1 MYYYSAYGLDIS
13 SDLELPELRPSDRAE
28 SDLTIRLDRLGGPAE
43 GEVYG
48 SEAFHTRVP
57 GVGLFYLREGR
68 ELIVDPDAD
77 AVPEEL
83 RTTILGPILSAL
95 LRQRR
100 INVLHAS
107 SVVIRGHAV
116 AFIGPQSAGKSTMAH
131 ACYAAGHAVMA
142 DDVTGI
148 VRREDG
154 YHVLPG
160 YSQIKLRNET
170 AEALFEDGDALPWLL
185 PSGGKRVATAD
196 ERFPTRSYPLA
207 SIYALRI
214 SDRMDI
220 SPVATRDALFY
231 LLRNSR
237 GIPPLEAPQFL
248 QIQLQQC
255 TDLAASVSVS
265 VLRRMPNLGLI
276 GDVVGLVERDLAGT
290 GTDGEGLPGK
300 RAIVQ
305 ATS

>member
-1 MYYYSAYGLDIS
+1 MYYYWAYGLGIA
-13 SDLELPELRPSDRAE
+13 SDLELPELRLSDRE
-28 SDLTIRLDRLGGPAE
+28 QSDLTIRLERLGGPAE
-43 GEVYG
+43 GELYG

-68 ELIVDPDAD
+68 ELIVDPDED

-83 RTTILGPILSAL
+83 RMAILGPILSAL

-107 SVVIRGHAV
+107 SVVIGGRAV
-116 AFIGPQSAGKSTMAH
+116 AFIGPQCAGKSTMAH
-131 ACYAAGHAVMA
+131 ACHAAGHAVMA

-148 VRREDG
+148 VRRDDG

-170 AEALFEDGDALPWLL
+170 AEALFEDGDELPWLL

-196 ERFPTRSYPLA
+196 KRFPKRSYPLVRV
-207 SIYALRI
+207 YALRI

-220 SPVATRDALFY
+220 SPVAAKDALLY

-237 GIPPLEAPQFL
+237 GIPPLEAPAFL
-248 QIQLQQC
+248 ATQLRQC
-255 TDLAASVSVS
+255 TELVSSVPVA
-265 VLRRMPNLGLI
+265 VLRRMPDLGLI
-276 GDVVGLVERDLAGT
+276 NDVVRLVERDLAGT
-290 GTDGEGLPGK
+290 EVGHEGLSG
-300 RAIVQ
+300 IQSVIQ